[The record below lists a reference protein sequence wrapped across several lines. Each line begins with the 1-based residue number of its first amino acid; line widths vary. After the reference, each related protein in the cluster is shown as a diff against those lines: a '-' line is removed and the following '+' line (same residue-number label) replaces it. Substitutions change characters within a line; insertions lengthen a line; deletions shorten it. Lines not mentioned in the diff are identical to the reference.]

1 MTPDP
6 YYNSDCDLFLGIDKG
21 FRNPNVTLWIQPD
34 RKMER
39 VIVLFAHYQVL
50 RTPDE
55 NAKIALEIHKA
66 RGYGQL
72 TGGWG
77 EPSAPEGG
85 GPRAG
90 LCPVFLCGLA
100 RRTMTLSET
109 PDSPK
114 EIPPISRRRQQR
126 IREIQD
132 LFDSGFEVCCNLA
145 LY

>member
-6 YYNSDCDLFLGIDKG
+6 YYAPDCDIFLGIDKG

-77 EPSAPEGG
+77 DPSAPDMLRAYSLAFGVDIL
-85 GPRAG
+85 GPRQSVHWGHETVKQVAS
-90 LCPVFLCGLA
+90 VFQ
-100 RRTMTLSET
+100 EH
-109 PDSPK
+109 
-114 EIPPISRRRQQR
+114 
-126 IREIQD
+126 
-132 LFDSGFEVCCNLA
+132 
-145 LY
+145 

>member
-6 YYNSDCDLFLGIDKG
+6 YYNPDCDLFLGIDKG

-77 EPSAPEGG
+77 DPSAPDMLRAYSLAFGVDIRVLANRCIGAMKRSRGG
-85 GPRAG
+85 FSIPGAPRDRVAW
-90 LCPVFLCGLA
+90 
-100 RRTMTLSET
+100 S
-109 PDSPK
+109 SPGTV
-114 EIPPISRRRQQR
+114 PGSCWWR
-126 IREIQD
+126 
-132 LFDSGFEVCCNLA
+132 
-145 LY
+145 

>member
-6 YYNSDCDLFLGIDKG
+6 HYNPECDIYLGIDKG
-21 FRNPNVTLWIQPD
+21 FRNPNVTLWIQPN

-77 EPSAPEGG
+77 IHRPRICSGLIPWPLEWTSWVLANRCIGAMKRSRGG
-85 GPRAG
+85 FSIPGALRDRVAW
-90 LCPVFLCGLA
+90 
-100 RRTMTLSET
+100 S
-109 PDSPK
+109 SPGTV
-114 EIPPISRRRQQR
+114 PGSCWWR
-126 IREIQD
+126 
-132 LFDSGFEVCCNLA
+132 
-145 LY
+145 